1 MADSGSSLLG
11 VLLTGIVITVSGV
24 SLIYTALGTG
34 SFGMTVVGFV
44 SLAVGIPTIVMGLK
58 DH

>member
-1 MADSGSSLLG
+1 MAESGSSLLG
-11 VLLTGIVITVSGV
+11 VLITGIVITVSGA

-34 SFGMTVVGFV
+34 SFGMTLVGFV
-44 SLAVGIPTIVMGLK
+44 SLAVGIPAIVMGIK